1 MASFSSWRKP
11 EIKNRELIDVVFAW
25 SITDILDKDFFKYK
39 VSEIPERFSSSTEY
53 TKSFIDPLLEET
65 HAELLSSLNGI
76 SRAPTRGIR
85 VRSDTRDNKLSN
97 YYVYNVVLEKKS
109 RGETYEPEVGD
120 LIVLTDVKP
129 RRVNDL
135 RPFVIASVQKVQN
148 EDHATTQV
156 ISSKPILFSWDES
169 CKGGKFMYAINLM
182 NLTTNT
188 RIWQALHSSL
198 DGTNMKM
205 INKVLQT
212 DSMGEERC
220 SICYIEDTKESVSP
234 DLQEAMCGFGLNT
247 SQQTAVWSCITAR
260 ECRHQESVNLIWG
273 PPGTGKTKTVGCL
286 LFALWKL
293 KCCTLTCAPT
303 NNAVLEVSKRFMSL
317 VTCSL
322 EYDTYGF
329 GDIVVF
335 GNGKRMK
342 IDGFQEL
349 SQVFLDNRVSALAVC
364 LSPIIGW
371 RSKAE
376 SLKSLLKSPEDEYN
390 LYVRGE
396 RNVDDDD
403 EEGEYETVD
412 TLFAGQVMKKRLS
425 IREFITNRF
434 NVLADK
440 LTTKKMMTVISLIQ
454 SVGDSVIQPFAISE
468 QTETNFAESMVTKD
482 LLQTLNEVLRETI
495 SFPKF
500 TDDQELG
507 NFCLM
512 NAFDEAAQLRECESV
527 IPLQLSGLRDV
538 VLIGDEKQLPAMVTS
553 KKLGDNYQT
562 KDFSVKIGTV
572 DGFQGC
578 EEDVIIISTVT
589 GVGSDSIGF
598 FSQSQRAN
606 VALTRA
612 RHCLWILGNGD
623 TLKSSSPIWER
634 LVDNAKDRCCYH
646 EANQDECLD
655 RLIKDTIEEHYDG
668 DLEVPK
674 IRSKVYENGWLS
686 NKFGAMSLTKRAG
699 SSSSSSWRSSQNHRK
714 WSQLDVVFTWSID
727 DVLNK
732 DLIRNKV
739 TKIPQKFSSS
749 THYTNSFIG
758 PLLEETHAQLLSSM
772 SIISRAATRGIK
784 VRSETKHHKFPDYYS
799 YNISLENKSRGA
811 NYEPEVGDIF
821 VLTNVKPRCIDDLKP
836 YVIASVIRVE
846 NEDEGIFQVIS
857 SQPMPIS
864 GEQSHE
870 YVPFAVHLMNLTTN
884 TRIWKAL
891 HSDFDEK
898 KSMNMINKVLQTD
911 SMGNDRCSI
920 CTIKDTKQTV
930 SKNLQEAMC
939 NFKLNSSQENAV
951 WSCITARNC
960 EHQETV
966 NLIWGPPGTGKT
978 KTTGCLLFALWKLK
992 CCTLTCAPT
1001 NNAVLEVTKRFM
1013 SLVTGSLEYGTYG
1026 YGDILVFGN
1035 GKRMK
1040 IDDFQEL
1047 SQVFLENR
1055 ASALAKCLSPTSG
1068 WRSKA
1073 ESMKR
1078 LLTSPKDE
1086 YNLYVREFETR
1097 NAKEKDAKK
1106 EKVIEKKLSFQEFVP
1121 KRFNILTEKL
1131 TTMVRNLYTHM
1142 PTSLVTLQLAKKMM
1156 RVISLVQ
1163 SVDIPVIKLF
1173 GFSEETAAMK
1183 EFLRIH
1189 EELLRETLRECE
1201 SVIPMQLS
1209 GLRDVIL
1216 IGDEKQLPAMVTSKI
1231 CEKADFGRSLF
1242 ERLVSLKHST
1252 HLLNVQYRM
1261 HPMISL
1267 FPNQKFYGNKLRNG
1281 PNVQENSY
1289 TKQFLEGRMFGSY
1302 SFIHLA
1308 KGKVEYDQ
1316 TSSRRNMVEVA
1327 VIAELLAKL
1336 HKESVKKNQK
1346 ISVGCIAPYKAQ
1358 VTAIQEKLGN
1368 IYQTK
1373 EAGGDFSVK
1382 VGTVDGFQ
1390 GCEEDVIIIS
1400 TVTGVGSESIGFLG
1414 TRQRANALSMDT
1426 GKWRHFEELQPGLEA
1441 FSGQCQ
1447 SSWLLPRGRSGRV
1460 FSSIDHTDF
1469 S

>member
-25 SITDILDKDFFKYK
+25 SITNILDKDFYNGK

-76 SRAPTRGIR
+76 SRAPTRGIS

-120 LIVLTDVKP
+120 LIVLTDAKP

-156 ISSKPILFSWDES
+156 LSSKPILFSWDES
-169 CKGGKFMYAINLM
+169 NKGGKFMYAVNLM

-220 SICYIEDTKESVSP
+220 SICSIEDTKKSVSP

-247 SQQTAVWSCITAR
+247 SQQTAVWSCVTAR
-260 ECRHQESVNLIWG
+260 ECSHQESVNLIWG
-273 PPGTGKTKTVGCL
+273 PPGTGKTKT
-286 LFALWKL
+286 
-293 KCCTLTCAPT
+293 
-303 NNAVLEVSKRFMSL
+303 
-317 VTCSL
+317 
-322 EYDTYGF
+322 
-329 GDIVVF
+329 
-335 GNGKRMK
+335 
-342 IDGFQEL
+342 
-349 SQVFLDNRVSALAVC
+349 
-364 LSPIIGW
+364 
-371 RSKAE
+371 
-376 SLKSLLKSPEDEYN
+376 
-390 LYVRGE
+390 
-396 RNVDDDD
+396 
-403 EEGEYETVD
+403 
-412 TLFAGQVMKKRLS
+412 
-425 IREFITNRF
+425 
-434 NVLADK
+434 
-440 LTTKKMMTVISLIQ
+440 
-454 SVGDSVIQPFAISE
+454 
-468 QTETNFAESMVTKD
+468 
-482 LLQTLNEVLRETI
+482 
-495 SFPKF
+495 
-500 TDDQELG
+500 
-507 NFCLM
+507 
-512 NAFDEAAQLRECESV
+512 
-527 IPLQLSGLRDV
+527 
-538 VLIGDEKQLPAMVTS
+538 
-553 KKLGDNYQT
+553 KLGDNYQT

-686 NKFGAMSLTKRAG
+686 NKFGAMRQDRLL
-699 SSSSSSWRSSQNHRK
+699 HRHGGPAK
-714 WSQLDVVFTWSID
+714 T
-727 DVLNK
+727 
-732 DLIRNKV
+732 
-739 TKIPQKFSSS
+739 
-749 THYTNSFIG
+749 IG
-758 PLLEETHAQLLSSM
+758 
-772 SIISRAATRGIK
+772 
-784 VRSETKHHKFPDYYS
+784 
-799 YNISLENKSRGA
+799 N
-811 NYEPEVGDIF
+811 
-821 VLTNVKPRCIDDLKP
+821 
-836 YVIASVIRVE
+836 
-846 NEDEGIFQVIS
+846 
-857 SQPMPIS
+857 
-864 GEQSHE
+864 
-870 YVPFAVHLMNLTTN
+870 VHLMNLTTN
-884 TRIWKAL
+884 SRIWKAL

-898 KSMNMINKVLQTD
+898 KSMKMINKVLQTD

-920 CTIKDTKQTV
+920 CTIKDTKQSV

-960 EHQETV
+960 EHQESV

-992 CCTLTCAPT
+992 SCTLTCAPT

-1055 ASALAKCLSPTSG
+1055 VSALAKCLSPTSG

-1078 LLTSPKDE
+1078 LLKSPKDE

-1189 EELLRETLRECE
+1189 EELLRETEFGGSKDSAE
-1201 SVIPMQLS
+1201 
-1209 GLRDVIL
+1209 GGKEWIL
-1216 IGDEKQLPAMVTSKI
+1216 IKELGGSKDSTEGGREWVLTKSI
-1231 CEKADFGRSLF
+1231 CCNEF
-1242 ERLVSLKHST
+1242 
-1252 HLLNVQYRM
+1252 
-1261 HPMISL
+1261 
-1267 FPNQKFYGNKLRNG
+1267 
-1281 PNVQENSY
+1281 
-1289 TKQFLEGRMFGSY
+1289 
-1302 SFIHLA
+1302 
-1308 KGKVEYDQ
+1308 
-1316 TSSRRNMVEVA
+1316 
-1327 VIAELLAKL
+1327 
-1336 HKESVKKNQK
+1336 
-1346 ISVGCIAPYKAQ
+1346 
-1358 VTAIQEKLGN
+1358 
-1368 IYQTK
+1368 
-1373 EAGGDFSVK
+1373 
-1382 VGTVDGFQ
+1382 
-1390 GCEEDVIIIS
+1390 
-1400 TVTGVGSESIGFLG
+1400 
-1414 TRQRANALSMDT
+1414 
-1426 GKWRHFEELQPGLEA
+1426 
-1441 FSGQCQ
+1441 
-1447 SSWLLPRGRSGRV
+1447 
-1460 FSSIDHTDF
+1460 
-1469 S
+1469 